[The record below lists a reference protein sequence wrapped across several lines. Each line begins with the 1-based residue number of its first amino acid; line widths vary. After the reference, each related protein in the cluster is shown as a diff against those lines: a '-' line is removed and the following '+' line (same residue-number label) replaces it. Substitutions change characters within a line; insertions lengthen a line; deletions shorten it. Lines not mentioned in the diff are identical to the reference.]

1 MYYFLKMVT
10 EKSPVKS
17 NYPLFMEYAKLEFHC
32 IETLGTKAEALKR
45 NKKTCK
51 ETKSFEICPI
61 LISLNVILATK

>member
-17 NYPLFMEYAKLEFHC
+17 NYLLFMEYAKLEFHF

-45 NKKTCK
+45 NKK
-51 ETKSFEICPI
+51 
-61 LISLNVILATK
+61 NVQRNNIF